1 MRNQLTQRIRSFRFA
16 LRGIGMMLTTE
27 TNALIHALAT
37 LVVVAAGWAFNLDR
51 AEWFALILAI
61 TIVWVAEAINTAIEA
76 VCDAVSL
83 EENAKIGRAKD
94 LAAGAVLLSAM
105 GATAIAIVVFG
116 RRLVELFVS

>member
-1 MRNQLTQRIRSFRFA
+1 
-16 LRGIGMMLTTE
+16 MMLATE

-37 LVVVAAGWAFNLDR
+37 LVVVAAGWVFKLDR

>member
-16 LRGIGMMLTTE
+16 LRGIAMMLATE

-94 LAAGAVLLSAM
+94 LAAGAVLLSTM